1 IRSWGPALVAAHAGA
16 ITARVAAGVE
26 ALGLHVAPAHLR
38 APHILGVRLGA
49 GVDAESLAPALA
61 ARGVHVSVRGDA
73 VRVSAHAFNTLD
85 DADRLVAA
93 LDATI
98 G

>member
-1 IRSWGPALVAAHAGA
+1 MSP
-16 ITARVAAGVE
+16 TAPSR
-26 ALGLHVAPAHLR
+26 LGLHVAPAHLR
-38 APHILGVRLGA
+38 SPHILGIRVGPD
-49 GVDAESLAPALA
+49 VDAEALAPALA
-61 ARGVHVSVRGDA
+61 EHQVHVSVRGDA
-73 VRVSAHAFNTLD
+73 VRVLAHAFNTLE